1 MVVPQITHRRP
12 VPDPAQILAGG
23 GKRAP
28 LMRRSRIFRRR
39 SSLSSEAP
47 AIHHARLRRRR
58 LNSGCPTPGVLKD
71 CLSTGCAPRV
81 EFAGVAVRWA
91 ARRKE
96 GTTRER
102 LLRLGKLPLAGGAH
116 RPRSRSSHS
125 SDSSL
130 RVLKGTAWRTWPP
143 PRKANEPAASRNRP
157 HASLTSSARG
167 KLANTSAS
175 NRAPRSTARRSPVS
189 RLTSRGPASG
199 GTSSQDSSP
208 Q

>member
-23 GKRAP
+23 RKRAP

-91 ARRKE
+91 ARRME

-102 LLRLGKLPLAGGAH
+102 SLRLGKLPLAGGAH
-116 RPRSRSSHS
+116 RPRSLIRFLAQGLERNGLAH
-125 SDSSL
+125 
-130 RVLKGTAWRTWPP
+130 PP

-175 NRAPRSTARRSPVS
+175 NSAPRSTARRSPVS